1 MEMTTLYKEDVSSAA
16 WTYITSD
23 LGLPD
28 DTDEICIKHISHIT
42 ESQRQKKKELDNANS
57 DNN

>member
-16 WTYITSD
+16 WVYIIND

-28 DTDEICIKHISHIT
+28 DTDEICIKHISYIT
-42 ESQRQKKKELDNANS
+42 RSQRKGKKGVSKCQQQ
-57 DNN
+57 